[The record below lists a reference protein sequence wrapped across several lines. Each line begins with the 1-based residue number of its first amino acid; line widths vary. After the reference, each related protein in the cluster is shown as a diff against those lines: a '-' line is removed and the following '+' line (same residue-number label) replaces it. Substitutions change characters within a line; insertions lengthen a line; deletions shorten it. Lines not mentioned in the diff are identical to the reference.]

1 MVNYSF
7 DENGNELPPRN
18 KTVTEINEY
27 IKWLIDGE
35 MQLQDIYVVG
45 ELSNFKK
52 HTTGHCYFSLK
63 DEKCEI
69 RAVMFGSYAKK
80 LNFKPENGMKIVVHA
95 RVSVYPQ
102 GGSYQLYVDSMQPD
116 GLGSLYLAYEQLK
129 ERLNREGLFEEAHK
143 KSIPKY
149 PNRIGVITSPTGAAI
164 RDIINVCKRRYPC
177 VKLVLYP
184 TLVQGPEAAY
194 ELTRAVEYFNIENNV
209 DVIIIGRG
217 GGSIEDLWAFNDE
230 NLARAIYNSKI
241 PVISGVGHEID
252 FTICD
257 FVADVRAATPSAAAE
272 LATADINSILN
283 ILSSFDYRAKSA
295 LYGTLNYYIDKLQ
308 SIKNSRVFLHPETM
322 LDVLKMQFST
332 IAENLKS
339 TFIEFNL
346 RNKESFAKIN
356 SKLIALNP
364 MAVLARGYGTIFN
377 ENNEIIKSVKMVSNE
392 EKIKIKLHDGS
403 FNAIVKEWF
412 YMPKKEISFENAMD
426 RLEKIVQSL
435 ENGEYPLEESLK
447 LFEEGVKLVK
457 LCNSKLEAVEGS
469 IKKLNNINGEMVE
482 EDFITDEN

>member
-35 MQLQDIYVVG
+35 MQLQDLYVVG

-69 RAVMFGSYAKK
+69 RAVMFASYARK

-129 ERLNREGLFEEAHK
+129 EKLNKEGLFDESHK
-143 KSIPKY
+143 KPIPKY
-149 PNRIGVITSPTGAAI
+149 PNKIGIITSPTGAAI
-164 RDIINVCKRRYPC
+164 RDIINVSKRRYPC

-184 TLVQGPEAAY
+184 TLVQGSEAPN
-194 ELTRAVEYFNIENNV
+194 ELTRAIEYFNIENSV

-257 FVADVRAATPSAAAE
+257 FVSDVRAATPSAAAE
-272 LATADINSILN
+272 IATTDINEIINSLGT
-283 ILSSFDYRAKSA
+283 FEYRAKNA
-295 LYGTLNYYIDKLQ
+295 LISTIGYYKDKLEN
-308 SIKNSRVFLHPETM
+308 IKNKRIFTKPETM
-322 LDVLKMQFST
+322 LDVPKMRFSA
-332 IAENLKS
+332 IVENLKAIMTEINLS
-339 TFIEFNL
+339 T
-346 RNKESFAKIN
+346 RESFANIN
-356 SKLIALNP
+356 AKLIALNP
-364 MAVLARGYGTIFN
+364 MAVLARGYGVIFN
-377 ENNEIIKSVKMVSNE
+377 ENNEIIKSTKSINVGNNIKVK
-392 EKIKIKLHDGS
+392 LYDGS
-403 FNAIVKEWF
+403 FKATVI
-412 YMPKKEISFENAMD
+412 
-426 RLEKIVQSL
+426 
-435 ENGEYPLEESLK
+435 ES
-447 LFEEGVKLVK
+447 
-457 LCNSKLEAVEGS
+457 
-469 IKKLNNINGEMVE
+469 
-482 EDFITDEN
+482 ED

>member
-35 MQLQDIYVVG
+35 MQLQDLYVVG

-69 RAVMFGSYAKK
+69 RAVMFASYARK

-129 ERLNREGLFEEAHK
+129 EKLNKEGLFDESHK
-143 KSIPKY
+143 KPIPKY
-149 PNRIGVITSPTGAAI
+149 PNKIGIITSPTGAAI
-164 RDIINVCKRRYPC
+164 RDIINVSKRRYPC

-184 TLVQGPEAAY
+184 TLVQGSEAPN
-194 ELTRAVEYFNIENNV
+194 ELTRAIEFFNIENSV

-217 GGSIEDLWAFNDE
+217 GGSIEDLWSFNDE
-230 NLARAIYNSKI
+230 KLARAIYNSRI

-257 FVADVRAATPSAAAE
+257 FVADARAATPSAAAE
-272 LATADINSILN
+272 IATVDIKEVIN
-283 ILSSFDYRAKSA
+283 
-295 LYGTLNYYIDKLQ
+295 TLNTFEYRVKNALVATVGYYRDKLDT
-308 SIKNSRVFLHPETM
+308 IKNNRVFTKPETM
-322 LDVLKMQFST
+322 LDIPKIQFSA
-332 IAENLKS
+332 IVENLKAS
-339 TFIEFNL
+339 MTEFNL
-346 RNKESFAKIN
+346 SNKERFANIN
-356 SKLIALNP
+356 AKLIALNP
-364 MAVLARGYGTIFN
+364 MAVLSRGYGVILN
-377 ENNEIIKSVKMVSNE
+377 EENKIIKSIKEVSNGDR
-392 EKIKIKLHDGS
+392 IIVKLQDGS
-403 FNAIVKEWF
+403 FDATV
-412 YMPKKEISFENAMD
+412 MD
-426 RLEKIVQSL
+426 R
-435 ENGEYPLEESLK
+435 
-447 LFEEGVKLVK
+447 
-457 LCNSKLEAVEGS
+457 
-469 IKKLNNINGEMVE
+469 
-482 EDFITDEN
+482 ED

>member
-35 MQLQDIYVVG
+35 MQLQDLYVVG

-63 DEKCEI
+63 DKKCEI
-69 RAVMFGSYAKK
+69 RAVMFASYARK

-129 ERLNREGLFEEAHK
+129 EKLNKEGLFDESHK
-143 KSIPKY
+143 KPIPKY
-149 PNRIGVITSPTGAAI
+149 PNKIGIITSPTGAAI
-164 RDIINVCKRRYPC
+164 RDIINVSKRRYPC

-184 TLVQGPEAAY
+184 TLVQGSEAPN
-194 ELTRAVEYFNIENNV
+194 ELTRAIEFFNIENSV

-257 FVADVRAATPSAAAE
+257 FVSDVRAATPSAAAE
-272 LATADINSILN
+272 IATTDINEIINSLGT
-283 ILSSFDYRAKSA
+283 FEYRAKNA
-295 LYGTLNYYIDKLQ
+295 LISTIGYHKDKLEN
-308 SIKNSRVFLHPETM
+308 IKNKRIFTKPETM
-322 LDVLKMQFST
+322 LDVPKMRFSA
-332 IAENLKS
+332 IVENLKAIMTEINLS
-339 TFIEFNL
+339 T
-346 RNKESFAKIN
+346 RESFANIN
-356 SKLIALNP
+356 AKLIALNP
-364 MAVLARGYGTIFN
+364 MAVLARGYGVIFN
-377 ENNEIIKSVKMVSNE
+377 ENNEIIKSTKSINVGNNIKVK
-392 EKIKIKLHDGS
+392 LYDGS
-403 FNAIVKEWF
+403 FKATVI
-412 YMPKKEISFENAMD
+412 
-426 RLEKIVQSL
+426 
-435 ENGEYPLEESLK
+435 ES
-447 LFEEGVKLVK
+447 
-457 LCNSKLEAVEGS
+457 
-469 IKKLNNINGEMVE
+469 
-482 EDFITDEN
+482 ED